1 MGQESEPNSN
11 SSTSTCSIP
20 ALPAV
25 SDLGL
30 MWEEKRKR
38 KEDWEKVGRMGNGR
52 EREGRREEKGHWGS
66 LLQSNF
72 YWLKRKQCKLLFT
85 SFPTLS
91 MDLGTNNQRMQE
103 ISEFT
108 EFSEK

>member
-1 MGQESEPNSN
+1 
-11 SSTSTCSIP
+11 
-20 ALPAV
+20 
-25 SDLGL
+25 
-30 MWEEKRKR
+30 
-38 KEDWEKVGRMGNGR
+38 MGNGR

-91 MDLGTNNQRMQE
+91 MDLGINNQRTQE